1 MFFQSLFCLVFYY
14 CYILLL
20 QLEVQVWRHS
30 ITAFPISKISPS
42 IPLWSY
48 SGHSCSFY
56 EPAILLHYISIGLKI
71 VVQQDVQREYLIY
84 FFFLFFFF
92 LFFFFFFS
100 FFFVFIFFFVFF
112 FVFFFFFSRC
122 LSVLNISQ
130 MLFGIKRFKSEIINL
145 LLASKCFPLEKII
158 VSLCKWE
165 HNVIYYSA
173 QFQYGRSSVKGQTPP
188 VML

>member
-71 VVQQDVQREYLIY
+71 VVQQDVQREYLII
-84 FFFLFFFF
+84 FFL
-92 LFFFFFFS
+92 FFFS
-100 FFFVFIFFFVFF
+100 FFFFLADVWVFWIFL
-112 FVFFFFFSRC
+112 RC
-122 LSVLNISQ
+122 CLESKGSNLKLLIFCWQVNVSHWRKSLYHCVNENTTWSITQPNFNMGEVLWKDRHLLLCFRDLIGCSWSNFI
-130 MLFGIKRFKSEIINL
+130 IRCKRF
-145 LLASKCFPLEKII
+145 
-158 VSLCKWE
+158 
-165 HNVIYYSA
+165 
-173 QFQYGRSSVKGQTPP
+173 
-188 VML
+188 

>member
-71 VVQQDVQREYLIY
+71 VVQQDVQREYLI
-84 FFFLFFFF
+84 
-92 LFFFFFFS
+92 
-100 FFFVFIFFFVFF
+100 IFF